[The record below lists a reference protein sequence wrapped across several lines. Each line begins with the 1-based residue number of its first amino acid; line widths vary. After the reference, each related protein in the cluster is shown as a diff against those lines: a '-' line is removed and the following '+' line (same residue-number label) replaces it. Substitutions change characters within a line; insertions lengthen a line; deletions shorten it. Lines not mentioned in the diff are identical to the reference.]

1 MPSRSTTLQPFPSAE
16 IDQRTRQVFVRDL
29 ILNCLIGVHR
39 HEQDGKQRVRVN
51 LDLTVEDHVG
61 GVDDKL
67 ANVVSYED
75 IVLDLRALA
84 DAGHISLVETLAERI
99 ADICLIDP
107 RVQLAR
113 VRVEKLDVFADA
125 ASVGVEI
132 ERQNPKT

>member
-1 MPSRSTTLQPFPSAE
+1 MPNRSTLRPFPGTDTAH
-16 IDQRTRQVFVRDL
+16 RTRQVFVSDL

-51 LDLTVEDHVG
+51 LDLTVEDQAD

-84 DAGHISLVETLAERI
+84 EAGHISLVETLAERI
-99 ADICLIDP
+99 AELCLIDP
-107 RVQLAR
+107 RVQQAR

-125 ASVGVEI
+125 GSVGVEI
-132 ERQNPKT
+132 ERKNPKT

>member
-1 MPSRSTTLQPFPSAE
+1 MPNRSTLRSFPSA
-16 IDQRTRQVFVRDL
+16 DTAQRTRQVFVSDL

-51 LDLTVEDHVG
+51 LDLTVEDQAD

-99 ADICLIDP
+99 AELCLVDP
-107 RVQLAR
+107 RVQRAR

-125 ASVGVEI
+125 ESVGVEI
-132 ERQNPKT
+132 ERKNPKT